1 MYIIQ
6 NRRVEPFK
14 TQICNE
20 ERKKKKKKKE
30 WELGIGLKPL
40 RKSILLHISKDTSK
54 LIGRKLQFNLKYKKR
69 GRGELT

>member
-1 MYIIQ
+1 MYIT
-6 NRRVEPFK
+6 FK

-40 RKSILLHISKDTSK
+40 RKTILLHISKDTSK
-54 LIGRKLQFNLKYKKR
+54 QTCREKASI
-69 GRGELT
+69 